1 MAVFGQLN
9 PSSVVGQLQMQFAAL
24 FAAFEALEDSY
35 RWSSAYALSDL
46 EAAPFS
52 FSSTDGQDILN
63 ALADAHDLYQTALGT
78 TGFPTAT
85 PPYNFTASM
94 RMVTGPRTR

>member
-9 PSSVVGQLQMQFAAL
+9 PSSVVNQLQMQFAAL
-24 FAAFEALEDSY
+24 FTALHDLEDSY
-35 RWSSAYALSDL
+35 QWSAAYSLSDL
-46 EAAPFS
+46 EGAPFS
-52 FSSTDGQDILN
+52 FTAADAQDILN

-85 PPYNFTASM
+85 LPYNFTASM
-94 RMVTGPRTR
+94 RVVTGTR